1 MALAPKGLAPGSR
14 IGILG
19 GGQLGRMIALAAA
32 PLGYRCHIYAPEND
46 PPAAQVSE
54 RCTRADYTD
63 IAALQAFAAEVDVV
77 TYEFENIPVEP
88 VAALAQL
95 IPVRPGVDAL
105 RITQDRLFEKDFA
118 NRHDAPTAPY
128 HAVTSLADLQAAIA
142 KLGLPLILK
151 TRRMGY
157 DGKGQVRID
166 SAEQAE
172 AAFKQ
177 LGSDL
182 LIAEG
187 FIPFEREI
195 SVVLARGLDGAI
207 ASWGPVENIHR
218 HHILWRSHAPAALDA
233 ALMDEAN
240 AMAQRLA
247 EGLHYVGVL
256 AVEMFVLPPQT
267 KGRRILVNELAPRVH
282 NSGHWTMDAALTS
295 QFEQHVRAICGLPLG
310 STERLA
316 DAVMENL
323 IGDEVDAWPS
333 LLAEPKTKLH
343 LYGKA
348 EARPGRKMGHV
359 TRLYPLGQRPAS

>member
-1 MALAPKGLAPGSR
+1 MTLAPGSR

-32 PLGYRCHIYAPEND
+32 PLGYRCHIYAPESD

-54 RCTRADYTD
+54 RFTRADYTD

-128 HAVTSLADLQAAIA
+128 HAVTSLADLEAAIA
-142 KLGLPLILK
+142 RLGLPLILK

-166 SAEQAE
+166 KADQAE
-172 AAFKQ
+172 AALKQ

-195 SVVLARGLDGAI
+195 SVVLARGLDGSI

-218 HHILWRSHAPAALDA
+218 HHILWRSYAPAALDE
-233 ALMDEAN
+233 ALMAEAN
-240 AMAQRLA
+240 AMARRLA
-247 EGLHYVGVL
+247 EGLNYVGVL
-256 AVEMFVLPPQT
+256 AVEMFVLPENRQ
-267 KGRRILVNELAPRVH
+267 RRILVNELAPRVH

-310 STERLA
+310 SAERLA

-323 IGDEVDAWPS
+323 IGDEVNAWPA
-333 LLAEPKTKLH
+333 LLAEPNARLH

-359 TRLYPLGQRPAS
+359 TRLYPPGQRPAP

>member
-1 MALAPKGLAPGSR
+1 MALAPGSR

-19 GGQLGRMIALAAA
+19 GGQLGRMIVLAAA
-32 PLGYRCHIYAPEND
+32 PLGYRCHIFAPEAE

-54 RCTRADYTD
+54 RYTQADYTD
-63 IAALQAFAAEVDVV
+63 IAALQAFAGEVDVV

-88 VAALAQL
+88 VATLAQL
-95 IPVRPGVDAL
+95 VPVRPGMDAL

-128 HAVTSLADLQAAIA
+128 HAVSSLADLQAAIA

-172 AAFKQ
+172 AAIAK
-177 LGSDL
+177 LGSDM

-218 HHILWRSHAPAALDA
+218 HHILWRSYAPAALDA
-233 ALMDEAN
+233 VLTDEAN
-240 AMAQRLA
+240 AMARRLA
-247 EGLHYVGVL
+247 EGLNYVGVL
-256 AVEMFVLPPQT
+256 AVEMFVLPPGKQ
-267 KGRRILVNELAPRVH
+267 GRRILVNELAPRVH

-295 QFEQHVRAICGLPLG
+295 QFEQHVRAICGQPLG
-310 STERLA
+310 SVERLA

-323 IGDEVDAWPS
+323 IGDEVAAWPA
-333 LLAEPKTKLH
+333 LLAEPNAKLH
-343 LYGKA
+343 LYGKV

-359 TRLYPLGQRPAS
+359 TRLYPLGRRPAP